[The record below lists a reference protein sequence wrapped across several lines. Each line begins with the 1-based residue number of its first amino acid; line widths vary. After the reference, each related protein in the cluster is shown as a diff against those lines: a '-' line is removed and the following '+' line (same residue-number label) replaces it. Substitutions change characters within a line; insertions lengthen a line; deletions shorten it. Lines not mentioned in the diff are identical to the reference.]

1 MNKLWDQ
8 NETSFRS
15 RNLFLLQM
23 RESNPTFSLK
33 LVKQELN
40 DQKEY
45 QRKYGDVLEVIKRR
59 ESVKNENDAPEMIQ
73 RIVAMAQQLGG
84 VKYRGID
91 YLEIM
96 RTEGVI

>member
-23 RESNPTFSLK
+23 REQNPTFSLK

-45 QRKYGDVLEVIKRR
+45 QRKYGDALEVIKRR
-59 ESVKNENDAPEMIQ
+59 ESIKNENDAPEMIQ
-73 RIVAMAQQLGG
+73 RIVTMA
-84 VKYRGID
+84 R
-91 YLEIM
+91 
-96 RTEGVI
+96 

>member
-1 MNKLWDQ
+1 MWDQ

-23 RESNPTFSLK
+23 REQNPTFSLK

-59 ESVKNENDAPEMIQ
+59 ESIKNENDAPEMIQ
-73 RIVAMAQQLGG
+73 RIVAMARQLGG